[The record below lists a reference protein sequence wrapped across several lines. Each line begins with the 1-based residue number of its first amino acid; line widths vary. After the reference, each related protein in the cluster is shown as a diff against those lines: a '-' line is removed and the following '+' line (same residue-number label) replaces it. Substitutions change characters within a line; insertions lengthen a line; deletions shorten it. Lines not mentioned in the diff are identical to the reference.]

1 VCFLFLLYTDPAS
14 PGETKHTVDAAGN
27 AVPAALAATLTAAAA
42 TDAAKALDEAINVVR
57 PRLSFSTRAR
67 CNP

>member
-1 VCFLFLLYTDPAS
+1 
-14 PGETKHTVDAAGN
+14 VDAAGN

-57 PRLSFSTRAR
+57 PRLSSSTRAR
-67 CNP
+67 LQLLSLA